1 MKIHYFIFLFGIS
14 CASSKIT
21 NQGNAP
27 EVKTISSFPVWVDY
41 SKTVP
46 DSVRG
51 FLKVYL
57 QTKGKTILSMKEALE
72 LMFENENTNLRSILP
87 DANVTEKEFINK
99 LETLRKPV
107 CNFLKAE
114 LFYSEVK
121 GKLLTDSIR
130 WFVLQ
135 KPSLDTVRIY
145 HSFYSVPLNVD
156 NPYLIWRDFADTVL
170 ASRLLK

>member
-1 MKIHYFIFLFGIS
+1 MKIPYFIFLLAIS
-14 CASSKIT
+14 CTSPKIT
-21 NQGNAP
+21 NQAIAT
-27 EVKTISSFPVWVDY
+27 EVKGSSNFPLWADY
-41 SKTVP
+41 SKAVP
-46 DSVRG
+46 DSIRE

-57 QTKGKTILSMKEALE
+57 QTKGKTVLSMKEALA
-72 LMFENENTNLRSILP
+72 LMFENENNNLRSILP

-99 LETLRKPV
+99 LEKLRKPV

-121 GKLLTDSIR
+121 GQLLTDSIR

-145 HSFYSVPLNVD
+145 HSFHPVKKDADIL
-156 NPYLIWRDFADTVL
+156 YLIWRDFADTVL
-170 ASRLLK
+170 ASGLLK